1 MARRDRPAD
10 DGTELRRYLVAEAEE
25 FRRVLCGI
33 DPQFWDE
40 LSKPV
45 DALGGIESYTLH
57 RWELPEDHPGH
68 MDGAISDLLVLTA
81 DDELLPRE

>member
-1 MARRDRPAD
+1 M
-10 DGTELRRYLVAEAEE
+10 
-25 FRRVLCGI
+25 LCGI

-45 DALGGIESYTLH
+45 DQLAAGEPYRLRG
-57 RWELPEDHPGH
+57 WMLPPGH
-68 MDGAISDLLVLTA
+68 PALFDFGLNVDLLLTA